1 MRTVRTIRRLL
12 LLALVLP
19 AACERVEVDPSVAQR
34 PLPSPGDPVDATLAE
49 AGAVVFQKRCVAC
62 HRLEGPDLVGPT
74 LGDVADRRDYEWIR
88 GIVLAPDSMLRTD
101 EDARA
106 LLDRYLVPMVDT
118 GLDEPRFR
126 AVLEFL
132 RKTAARGTPRPDAGG
147 GER

>member
-1 MRTVRTIRRLL
+1 MRTVLAIRPLL

-19 AACERVEVDPSVAQR
+19 AACERVEIDPSVAQR
-34 PLPSPGDPVDATLAE
+34 PLPAPGDPVDAALAE
-49 AGAVVFQKRCVAC
+49 AGAAVYQKRCAAC

-88 GIVLAPDSMLRTD
+88 GIVLAPDSMLRVD

-106 LLDRYLVPMVDT
+106 LLDRYRVPMIDT

-132 RKTAARGTPRPDAGG
+132 RRTAAGGSGRAGPGARRP
-147 GER
+147 